1 MKLIALRDFRN
12 IGGAIEIKD
21 ARHDLHI
28 HKGAIFTIG
37 QGDDLVAMKRLDRDS
52 VELIGRLSMAG
63 CIGDATDAVLCAKV
77 ESELLDEAR
86 REAAIAA
93 RAVRR

>member
-52 VELIGRLSMAG
+52 VALIGRLSLAG
-63 CIGDATDAVLCAKV
+63 CIGDGTDAALCAKV
-77 ESELLDEAR
+77 ESELADEAR
-86 REAAIAA
+86 READRAA
-93 RAVRR
+93 RAGRR

>member
-52 VELIGRLSMAG
+52 VELIARLSLAG
-63 CIGDATDAVLCAKV
+63 CIGDATDAVLVAKV
-77 ESELLDEAR
+77 ESELADEAR
-86 REAAIAA
+86 READRAA
-93 RAVRR
+93 RAGRR